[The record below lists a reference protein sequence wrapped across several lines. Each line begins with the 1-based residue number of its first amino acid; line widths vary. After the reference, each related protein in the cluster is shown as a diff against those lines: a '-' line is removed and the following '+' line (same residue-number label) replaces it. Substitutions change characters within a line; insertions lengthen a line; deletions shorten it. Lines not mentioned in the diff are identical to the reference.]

1 MAIYLTGSLA
11 YDRIMNFAGLFSN
24 SILPESLDNLSVS
37 FFIHNLTER
46 YGGVGGNVAYTLSLL
61 GEKPVIIA
69 SAGKDFD
76 QYSDFLR
83 KRGLSTEGISIISD
97 QLTASAYIFTD
108 EKNNQ
113 MTAFHAAALGFP
125 ANYSFPHLN
134 KAADIAHIGAT
145 NPQDMAMHARLYR
158 ERGVPYIF
166 DPSQQLPVLSDD
178 YLREAIDGAYLVMG
192 NKYEISLMAKR
203 LEASVED
210 LAEQCQ
216 RGVIMTHGENGSTI
230 FEKGEEPT
238 SIQAVK
244 VTTVQDPT
252 GAGDSYRAGV
262 IKGLLANRPLPQCCA
277 LGATCAAY
285 CVEQKGSQEHT
296 FTMEDF
302 LNRYEATFGVGSF
315 PL

>member
-46 YGGVGGNVAYTLSLL
+46 YGGVGGNVAYSLSLL
-61 GEKPVIIA
+61 EEKPLIVA

-76 QYSDFLR
+76 QYSAYLTQ
-83 KRGLSTEGISIISD
+83 KGLPTEGISIFDD

-113 MTAFHAAALGFP
+113 ITAFHAAALAYP
-125 ANYSFPHLN
+125 STYTFPHLN
-134 KAADIAHIGAT
+134 KASDIAHIGAT
-145 NPQDMAMHARLYR
+145 NPQDMEQHVKLFQKQ
-158 ERGVPYIF
+158 GVPYIF

-178 YLREAIDGAYLVMG
+178 YLREAINGAYLVMG

-203 LEASVED
+203 LNVSIDDMVA
-210 LAEQCQ
+210 QCQ

-230 FEKGEEPT
+230 FEKGEDPT

-244 VTTVQDPT
+244 VSAVKDPT
-252 GAGDSYRAGV
+252 GAGDSYRSGV
-262 IKGLLANRPLPQCCA
+262 IKGLLANKPLSQCCA

-285 CVEQKGSQEHT
+285 CVEQNGSQEHS
-296 FTMEDF
+296 FTMEEF
-302 LNRYEATFGVGSF
+302 ISRYEATFGVGSF